1 MNKTKK
7 LQPSK
12 EEALNEFDKCSNLG
26 SNRQSPLSIM
36 QKAQHCNGR
45 PMCPFILFD
54 ANILKRPR
62 VVSF

>member
-26 SNRQSPLSIM
+26 SNRQSPLSI
-36 QKAQHCNGR
+36 KAQHCNDR
-45 PMCPFILFD
+45 PMSPFILFD
-54 ANILKRPR
+54 ANIRKRPR
-62 VVSF
+62 IVSF